1 MAAAGSWDSIRA
13 HGLLS
18 TGALVSLWEISPP
31 EKRESLLGQRRPVSL
46 KIINDTL
53 GEATIRDQIPLD
65 EASLASA
72 LVDMTPHDWYLELNK
87 RVFFFLQ
94 EQRLE
99 KLLGARSYKND
110 EHVVLTIDTASLVGA
125 HSREIELCKINSG
138 FAQPHSKARRGK
150 DTFVPIEQYQ
160 HRVRT
165 AAREKPPWDVAE
177 LTVPTAVLD
186 IERHVLTVE
195 RRRRDSTLE
204 VLFSR

>member
-1 MAAAGSWDSIRA
+1 MAAAGSWDSIRE

-46 KIINDTL
+46 KIVNDAL

-99 KLLGARSYKND
+99 KLLGARSYRND
-110 EHVVLTIDTASLVGA
+110 EHVVIALDTASLVGA
-125 HSREIELCKINSG
+125 HSKEIELCKINSG
-138 FAQPHSKARRGK
+138 FAQPHSKARRGR
-150 DTFVPIEQYQ
+150 DTFVPIEQYE
-160 HRVRT
+160 HRDRMI
-165 AAREKPPWDVAE
+165 ARDRPPWDVSE

-186 IERHVLTVE
+186 IERHVVSVE
-195 RRRRDSTLE
+195 RRKRNDILE